1 MGEIES
7 ACVAPYV
14 VLVINDNPYGLMFV
28 LSYSS
33 RFVHW
38 HPLNSMCW
46 IQGCMP
52 SRSLIMMDI
61 FDMIKKMK
69 RYKVS
74 LHGLAS
80 KGRFLITHGG

>member
-7 ACVAPYV
+7 ACVAPCV
-14 VLVINDNPYGLMFV
+14 VLVINDNPCGLMFV
-28 LSYSS
+28 LSYSC

-38 HPLNSMCW
+38 HRLNSLSC

-69 RYKVS
+69 RYKVDQDS
-74 LHGLAS
+74 VQRVVS
-80 KGRFLITHGG
+80 S